1 MAKTRGR
8 DQRGPMER
16 LVKIAAY
23 LKLAGEQG
31 APADKLIEIAGFEG
45 EYAQRLLTRELG
57 HLIKQGWQIDSI
69 GEPGTQARYRMVT
82 VDNRLRVAL
91 TPAQQRAL
99 QRAVLLADRDDL
111 VQRLGLPDSERPPS
125 MGADLPLAGHDEQLA
140 EVLRA
145 VRFGCLLRYRYNGSA
160 RVAHPQAV
168 RTQHEIG
175 RAHV

>member
-69 GEPGTQARYRMVT
+69 GEPGTQARYRSEEQT
-82 VDNRLRVAL
+82 SE
-91 TPAQQRAL
+91 L
-99 QRAVLLADRDDL
+99 QTLMRITYDVLCMKKKNE
-111 VQRLGLPDSERPPS
+111 LP
-125 MGADLPLAGHDEQLA
+125 
-140 EVLRA
+140 
-145 VRFGCLLRYRYNGSA
+145 
-160 RVAHPQAV
+160 
-168 RTQHEIG
+168 
-175 RAHV
+175 